1 MPSTSPENLLG
12 AIVSAEP
19 ATMQRPAI
27 MRMLHGL
34 PNITREAVLH
44 SLLRSALQCCTACST
59 TCFGVLNG
67 LLAMASDASVASDA
81 SAVGVQVVRGLC
93 ACIR

>member
-1 MPSTSPENLLG
+1 MPRTSPENLLG
-12 AIVSAEP
+12 AIVSADP
-19 ATMQRPAI
+19 ATMQRPAE
-27 MRMLHGL
+27 HHKTSSAAQ
-34 PNITREAVLH
+34 PAAQCFAVLYR
-44 SLLRSALQCCTACST
+44 LL
-59 TCFGVLNG
+59 VLNG